1 MKIICFHALL
11 ACLLLLALPVDAAP
25 LGEKGNVNYRGS
37 LLNSRA
43 RFEKEKKGHVAFIG
57 GSITEM
63 DGYRPMVCDI
73 LRKRFPDTKFT
84 FTDAGISSTCS
95 TTGAFRLK
103 SDVLD
108 KGPVDLFF
116 VEFAVND
123 DQDAAHAR
131 RDCIRGMEGIVRHA
145 LAHNP
150 RADIVITYFVNPGMM
165 ETIARGGVPV
175 SIAGHDEVARRYGI
189 STINLAKEVTQQ
201 IAAGRLTWKK
211 FGGVHPAPFGNA
223 ICARM
228 IDQLLSAAWRAPL
241 AVAEPHPLP
250 AKPLDEQSYSSGR
263 FLDPATAQI
272 RGGWK
277 LHVPKWKELPG
288 SCRGRFLETPMLC
301 ATKPGAELNL
311 EFKGRAVGAYVLAG
325 PDAGTVEARVDG
337 GPFKPIDLYHRFSRG
352 LHYPRTVMF
361 AADLSPGKHA
371 LTLRV
376 SADRNARSSGNAA
389 RIIRFTAN

>member
-1 MKIICFHALL
+1 MKIICFHASL
-11 ACLLLLALPVDAAP
+11 ACLLLLSLPVDAAP
-25 LGEKGNVNYRGS
+25 LEGNGNVNFRGS
-37 LLNSRA
+37 LLNSLE

-73 LRKRFPDTKFT
+73 LRKRFPDTAFT

-103 SDVLD
+103 SHVLD

-131 RDCIRGMEGIVRHA
+131 RECVRGMEGIVRHTR
-145 LAHNP
+145 AHNP
-150 RADIVITYFVNPGMM
+150 KADIVITYFVNPGMM
-165 ETIARGGVPV
+165 ETIGQGGVPV

-189 STINLAKEVTQQ
+189 STINLAKEVTQR
-201 IAAGRLTWKK
+201 IADGKLTWKK

-228 IDQLLSAAWRAPL
+228 IDQLLDAAWRNPA
-241 AVAEPHPLP
+241 AGKPHPLP
-250 AKPLDEQSYSSGR
+250 PKPLDEQSYSSGR
-263 FLDPATAQI
+263 FVDPATAEI
-272 RGGWK
+272 RNGWK

-288 SCRGRFLETPMLC
+288 NCRGRFLETPMLC

-311 EFKGRAVGAYVLAG
+311 KFNGRAVGAYLLAG
-325 PDAGTVEARVDG
+325 PDAGTVEASVDG
-337 GPFKPIDLYHRFSRG
+337 GAFKSIDLYHRYSRG

-361 AADLSPGKHA
+361 AADLKPGKHV

-376 SADRNARSSGNAA
+376 AADRNAKSSGHAA
-389 RIIRFTAN
+389 RIIQFTAN